1 MELQELHTLAHSSQA
16 NLLSPSRTS
25 TLVNLLKQ
33 SVRDVFATGFSL
45 PILLNVRDK
54 LELLDNGDAL
64 GDDARVL

>member
-1 MELQELHTLAHSSQA
+1 M
-16 NLLSPSRTS
+16 
-25 TLVNLLKQ
+25 NLLKQ